1 MTGKEEDKSWM
12 GQVLGRRDHAD
23 SVDEKAIQESGELA
37 ALTANIRHR
46 LKNGCC
52 KDCMKAFSKSGKSC
66 LCQVPRLQRRST
78 LPSKGCK
85 FCGCSGCNPID
96 MRKDKRQEI
105 KKKLKDEGKYYAC
118 LLYTSPSPRD

>member
-52 KDCMKAFSKSGKSC
+52 KDCMKAFSKSGKVGFAASVE
-66 LCQVPRLQRRST
+66 LSVPGAPASEKVHAAVQGLQVLRLQRVQPHRH
-78 LPSKGCK
+78 
-85 FCGCSGCNPID
+85 
-96 MRKDKRQEI
+96 E
-105 KKKLKDEGKYYAC
+105 EG
-118 LLYTSPSPRD
+118 